1 MGTASGFA
9 RAGGGLHQTP
19 EQHCEHANMDFELS
33 DDQKMLVDTAQ
44 TFVKKESPI
53 GRARKLR
60 DDETGWDRAAWKKM
74 GELGWMSLPFP
85 ENIGGFGGTFADVSL
100 IVDQLGTTLV
110 PEPYV
115 ESVLLAGTAIL
126 RVGSL
131 EQQQRLLTPM
141 IAGDT
146 SLALAALERGSRYD
160 VTCVDTRAEK
170 RGASWALTGEKFFV
184 ANGHAAD
191 HLVVSARTS
200 GKRGER
206 QGLSL
211 FVVPKG
217 AAGLRSQ
224 RVKTMDGRHAAIL
237 GFEAVEAELL
247 GTEGAA
253 APVLDEVM
261 DLGAVAACAEGCGI
275 MRTVLWMTV
284 EYLRTREQFGVKIGT
299 FQALQ
304 HRAVDM
310 FIETELAKSTSI
322 LASIKA
328 SAPADERVY
337 EISKAK
343 VQLTASGHFV
353 VREGTQLHGGIG
365 VTDEHDIGLYFKR
378 MQVLGAL
385 FGDEDFHLQRFSSM
399 PQFTA
404 L

>member
-1 MGTASGFA
+1 
-9 RAGGGLHQTP
+9 
-19 EQHCEHANMDFELS
+19 MDFELN
-33 DDQKMLVDTAQ
+33 DDEKMLVETAQ
-44 TFVKKESPI
+44 SFVKKESPVS
-53 GRARKLR
+53 RARKLR
-60 DDETGWDRAAWKKM
+60 DDETGWDRAVWKKM
-74 GELGWMSLPFP
+74 GDLGWMSLPFP
-85 ENIGGFGGTFADVSL
+85 ESVGGFGGSFADVSL

-115 ESVLLAGTAIL
+115 ESVLLAGMAIL
-126 RVGSL
+126 RSGSAA
-131 EQQQRLLTPM
+131 QQERLLTPM
-141 IAGDT
+141 IAGET
-146 SLALAALERGSRYD
+146 SLALAALERTSRYD
-160 VTCVDTRAEK
+160 VTAVDTRGEK
-170 RGASWALTGEKFFV
+170 AGEGWTLKGEKFFV
-184 ANGHAAD
+184 LNGHAAD

-200 GKRGER
+200 GKHGER
-206 QGLSL
+206 NGISL
-211 FVVPKG
+211 FAVPKD
-217 AAGLRSQ
+217 AAGLKVQ
-224 RVKTMDGRHAAIL
+224 RVKTMDGRHAAIVTL
-237 GFEAVEAELL
+237 EGVAGELL
-247 GTEGAA
+247 GAEGAA

-261 DLGAVAACAEGCGI
+261 DLGAAAACAEGSGI

-322 LASIKA
+322 LAAIKA
-328 SAPADERVY
+328 SAPADERAY

-343 VQLTASGHFV
+343 AQLTASGHFV

-378 MQVLGAL
+378 MQMLGAL
-385 FGDEDFHLQRFSSM
+385 HGDQDFHLQRFSSM

>member
-1 MGTASGFA
+1 
-9 RAGGGLHQTP
+9 
-19 EQHCEHANMDFELS
+19 MDFDLS

-85 ENIGGFGGTFADVSL
+85 ESVGGFGGSFAEVLL
-100 IVDQLGTTLV
+100 IIDQLGTTLV

-115 ESVLLAGTAIL
+115 ESVLLAGVAIL
-126 RVGSL
+126 RAGTAA
-131 EQQQRLLTPM
+131 QQERLLTPM
-141 IAGDT
+141 IAGET

-170 RGASWALTGEKFFV
+170 RGDGWALTGEKFFV
-184 ANGHAAD
+184 LNGHAAD
-191 HLVVSARTS
+191 HLVVSARSS
-200 GKRGER
+200 GKAGDRN
-206 QGLSL
+206 GLSL
-211 FVVPKG
+211 FAVPKG
-217 AAGLRSQ
+217 APGLRTQ

-237 GFEAVEAELL
+237 TLEKVDAELL
-247 GTEGAA
+247 GSEGAA

-261 DLGAVAACAEGCGI
+261 DLGAAAACAEGCGI

-310 FIETELAKSTSI
+310 FIETELAKSTSM
-322 LASIKA
+322 LAMIKSNA
-328 SAPADERVY
+328 SADERAY

-365 VTDEHDIGLYFKR
+365 VTDEHDLGLYFKR

-399 PQFTA
+399 PQFAA

>member
-1 MGTASGFA
+1 
-9 RAGGGLHQTP
+9 
-19 EQHCEHANMDFELS
+19 MDFELS
-33 DDQKMLVDTAQ
+33 NDQKMLVETAQ

-60 DDETGWDRAAWKKM
+60 EDETGWDRAAWKKM
-74 GELGWMSLPFP
+74 GDLGWMSLPFP
-85 ENIGGFGGTFADVSL
+85 ESVGGFGGTFAEVLL
-100 IVDQLGTTLV
+100 IVDQLGTALV
-110 PEPYV
+110 PEPFV
-115 ESVLLAGTAIL
+115 ESVLLAGIAIL
-126 RVGSL
+126 RTGTA
-131 EQQQRLLTPM
+131 EQQERLLGPM

-160 VTCVDTRAEK
+160 VTCVDTRAEQ
-170 RGASWALTGEKFFV
+170 RGAGWALTGEKYFV
-184 ANGHAAD
+184 LNGHAAD

-200 GKRGER
+200 GEPGER
-206 QGLSL
+206 GGLSL
-211 FVVPKG
+211 FAVAKG
-217 AAGLRSQ
+217 ASGVHTQ
-224 RVKTMDGRHAAIL
+224 RVQTMDGRHAAIVKL
-237 GFEAVEAELL
+237 DGATAELL
-247 GTEGAA
+247 GSAGTAA
-253 APVLDEVM
+253 DVLDEVM
-261 DLGAVAACAEGCGI
+261 DLGAAAACAEGAGI

-322 LASIKA
+322 LASIKTT
-328 SAPADERVY
+328 APADERAY

-343 VQLTASGHFV
+343 AQLTASGHFV

-365 VTDEHDIGLYFKR
+365 VTDEHDLGLYFKR
-378 MQVLGAL
+378 MQALGAL

>member
-1 MGTASGFA
+1 M
-9 RAGGGLHQTP
+9 
-19 EQHCEHANMDFELS
+19 NFELN
-33 DDQKMLVDTAQ
+33 DDEKMLVETAQ
-44 TFVKKESPI
+44 SFVKKESPVS
-53 GRARKLR
+53 RARKLR
-60 DDETGWDRAAWKKM
+60 DDETGWDRAVWKKM

-85 ENIGGFGGTFADVSL
+85 ESVGGFGGSFADVSL

-115 ESVLLAGTAIL
+115 ESVLLAGMAIL
-126 RVGSL
+126 RSGSAA
-131 EQQQRLLTPM
+131 QQERLLAPM
-141 IAGDT
+141 IAGET
-146 SLALAALERGSRYD
+146 SLALAALERTSRYD
-160 VTCVDTRAEK
+160 VTAVDTRAEK
-170 RGASWALTGEKFFV
+170 AGEGWTLKGEKYFV
-184 ANGHAAD
+184 LNGHAAD

-200 GKRGER
+200 GKHGER
-206 QGLSL
+206 NGISL
-211 FVVPKG
+211 FAVGKD
-217 AAGLRSQ
+217 AAGLKIQ
-224 RVKTMDGRHAAIL
+224 RVKMMDGRHAAIVML
-237 GFEAVEAELL
+237 EGAAGELL
-247 GTEGAA
+247 GAEGAA

-261 DLGAVAACAEGCGI
+261 DLGAAAACAEGNGI

-322 LASIKA
+322 LAAIKA
-328 SAPADERVY
+328 SAPADERAY

-343 VQLTASGHFV
+343 AQLTASGHFV

-378 MQVLGAL
+378 MQMLGAL
-385 FGDEDFHLQRFSSM
+385 HGDQDFHLQRFSSM

>member
-1 MGTASGFA
+1 
-9 RAGGGLHQTP
+9 
-19 EQHCEHANMDFELS
+19 MDFELS
-33 DDQKMLVDTAQ
+33 NDQKMLVETAQ

-60 DDETGWDRAAWKKM
+60 EDETGWDRAAWKKM
-74 GELGWMSLPFP
+74 GDLGWMSLPFP
-85 ENIGGFGGTFADVSL
+85 ESVGGFGGSFAEVLL
-100 IVDQLGTTLV
+100 IVDQLGTALV
-110 PEPYV
+110 PEPFV
-115 ESVLLAGTAIL
+115 ESVLLAGIAIL
-126 RVGSL
+126 RTGTA
-131 EQQQRLLTPM
+131 EQQERLLAPM

-146 SLALAALERGSRYD
+146 SLALAALERGGRYD
-160 VTCVDTRAEK
+160 VTCVDTRAEQ
-170 RGASWALTGEKFFV
+170 RGDGWALTGEKYFV
-184 ANGHAAD
+184 LNGHAAD

-200 GKRGER
+200 GQPGER
-206 QGLSL
+206 GGLSL
-211 FVVPKG
+211 FAVAKG
-217 AAGLRSQ
+217 ASGVHTQ
-224 RVKTMDGRHAAIL
+224 RVKTMDGRHAAIVKL
-237 GFEAVEAELL
+237 DGATAELL
-247 GTEGAA
+247 GSAGTAA
-253 APVLDEVM
+253 DVLDEVM
-261 DLGAVAACAEGCGI
+261 DLGAAAACAEGAGI

-322 LASIKA
+322 LASIKTT
-328 SAPADERVY
+328 APADERAY

-343 VQLTASGHFV
+343 AQLTSSGHFV

-365 VTDEHDIGLYFKR
+365 VTDEHDLGLYFKR
-378 MQVLGAL
+378 MQALGAL

>member
-1 MGTASGFA
+1 M
-9 RAGGGLHQTP
+9 
-19 EQHCEHANMDFELS
+19 NFELN
-33 DDQKMLVDTAQ
+33 DDEKMLVETAQ
-44 TFVKKESPI
+44 SFVKKESPVS
-53 GRARKLR
+53 RARKLR
-60 DDETGWDRAAWKKM
+60 DDETGWDRAVWKKM
-74 GELGWMSLPFP
+74 GDLGWMSLPFP
-85 ENIGGFGGTFADVSL
+85 ESVGGFGGSFADVSL

-115 ESVLLAGTAIL
+115 ESVLLAGMAIL
-126 RVGSL
+126 RSGSAA
-131 EQQQRLLTPM
+131 QQERLLAPM
-141 IAGDT
+141 IAGET
-146 SLALAALERGSRYD
+146 SLALAALERTSRYD
-160 VTCVDTRAEK
+160 VTAVDTRAEK
-170 RGASWALTGEKFFV
+170 AGEGWTLKGEKYFV
-184 ANGHAAD
+184 LNGHAAD

-200 GKRGER
+200 GKHGER
-206 QGLSL
+206 NGISL
-211 FVVPKG
+211 FAVGKD
-217 AAGLRSQ
+217 AAGLKIQ
-224 RVKTMDGRHAAIL
+224 RVKMMDGRHAAIVTL
-237 GFEAVEAELL
+237 EGAAGELL
-247 GTEGAA
+247 GAEGAA

-261 DLGAVAACAEGCGI
+261 DLGAAAACAEGNGI

-322 LASIKA
+322 LAAIKA
-328 SAPADERVY
+328 SAPADERAY

-343 VQLTASGHFV
+343 AQLTASGHFV

-378 MQVLGAL
+378 MQMLGAL
-385 FGDEDFHLQRFSSM
+385 HGDQDFHLQRFSSM